1 MLTNDGKM
9 EAEEKINTKIDESMA
24 ELKDIQL
31 SSLSLNLPPQSPT
44 AGEKGYSLHNYGE
57 GDEEITPG
65 QRAAPP
71 RLDKNYITRYN
82 EILDEAKGQFLS
94 DLSQFQQE
102 LQNSRKLFIQLHK
115 EKIEQKSIIEG
126 LHSQIDVKQNV
137 IENQQHQ
144 ISQQSK
150 IHQRQKGLV
159 EKVEGE
165 LSSAQLQLE
174 KLENIKES
182 KE

>member
-1 MLTNDGKM
+1 M
-9 EAEEKINTKIDESMA
+9 
-24 ELKDIQL
+24 
-31 SSLSLNLPPQSPT
+31 
-44 AGEKGYSLHNYGE
+44 HNYGE
-57 GDEEITPG
+57 GDEGIAPG
-65 QRAAPP
+65 QRGAPP

-102 LQNSRKLFIQLHK
+102 LQNSRKLFMQLHK

-144 ISQQSK
+144 ISQ
-150 IHQRQKGLV
+150 
-159 EKVEGE
+159 
-165 LSSAQLQLE
+165 
-174 KLENIKES
+174 
-182 KE
+182 